1 MDIAAWLRSLGLEQ
15 YEQTFRDNAIG
26 GDVLPA
32 LTDEHLKE
40 LGLPLGHRL
49 KLLNAIAALHARASE
64 QVPTEPIRPRPRSQ
78 CRVSGGRWRCSS
90 PISPATRR

>member
-15 YEQTFRDNAIG
+15 YERAFRDNAIG
-26 GDVLPA
+26 CDVLPA

-49 KLLNAIAALHARASE
+49 KLLNAIAALRIRAAE
-64 QVPTEPIRPRPRSQ
+64 QAPPNRYRPRPRPQ
-78 CRVSGGRWRCSS
+78 CRASGGR
-90 PISPATRR
+90 